1 MKKKLWL
8 SLCAALALYM
18 PAHAQ
23 NEDYAKHIE
32 QAEKYYDSKD
42 FLKSGQE
49 YTKAFDAFGGKGMM
63 NDRYNAAC
71 SWSMAGNKDSAF
83 SQLMRIATKANY
95 TNLNHLSVDTD
106 LESLHGDKRWNEL
119 VAIVKQNKDKAE
131 ANLNKPLVAILDTVM
146 REDQA
151 GRMQLDEVEKKYGR
165 DSKEIKALWKSISEK
180 DSINTQKVTK
190 ILDEYGWVGPD
201 VVGGEGSQAIF
212 LVIQHA
218 DIGIQQK
225 YLPKMRE
232 AVKNR
237 KASPSAL
244 ALLEDRVALRT
255 GKKQIYG
262 SQIGRFPDGKY
273 YVSPLE
279 DPDNVDKRR
288 ADVGLSPLADYVRNW
303 QISWDVAAYKKDLPK
318 IEAQEKKYNQ

>member
-1 MKKKLWL
+1 
-8 SLCAALALYM
+8 
-18 PAHAQ
+18 
-23 NEDYAKHIE
+23 
-32 QAEKYYDSKD
+32 
-42 FLKSGQE
+42 
-49 YTKAFDAFGGKGMM
+49 
-63 NDRYNAAC
+63 
-71 SWSMAGNKDSAF
+71 
-83 SQLMRIATKANY
+83 
-95 TNLNHLSVDTD
+95 
-106 LESLHGDKRWNEL
+106 
-119 VAIVKQNKDKAE
+119 
-131 ANLNKPLVAILDTVM
+131 
-146 REDQA
+146 
-151 GRMQLDEVEKKYGR
+151 
-165 DSKEIKALWKSISEK
+165 
-180 DSINTQKVTK
+180 
-190 ILDEYGWVGPD
+190 LDEYGWVGPD

-232 AVKNR
+232 AVKNK
-237 KASPSAL
+237 KASPGAL

-288 ADVGLSPLADYVRNW
+288 AEVGLSPLADYVRNW

-318 IEAQEKKYNQ
+318 IEAAEKRNGQ